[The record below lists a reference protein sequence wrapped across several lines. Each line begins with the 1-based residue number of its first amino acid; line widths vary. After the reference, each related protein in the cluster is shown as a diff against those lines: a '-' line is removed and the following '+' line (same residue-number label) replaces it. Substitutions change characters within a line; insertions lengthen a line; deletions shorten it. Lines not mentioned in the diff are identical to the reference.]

1 MLSKCCSYLFIPG
14 VLSLGVF
21 AIGVSPLVMTTA
33 QAAMPKVGVAAVV
46 NPATTGRPQGGRDR
60 VIVVGDNMLHNERI
74 DTSDQGRTQ
83 LLFIDG
89 TALTI
94 GPNSSVVLDEFVYD
108 PNTKLGKLAFSAT
121 KGLFR
126 LVGGKISKKR
136 AVIFKTPTAIIGIRG
151 GIGIISIRER
161 KRQARLGGGLTA
173 GTGADRPSSA
183 GTLRLA
189 QTGTA
194 TNVVTTAQ
202 LAFGQ
207 KTVESGGVTRAI
219 TTPGFQVVSV
229 SAVVAP
235 SRPAPAP
242 PDGGLGDKL
251 SGLEGPGG
259 DSTGGAPEA
268 PTNEDVAE
276 TQISRMGSNIQP
288 QSIVVAPKFSDAP
301 PPPPPGGVVKVGKK
315 LLLIGRNTIIAEQ
328 NNTLDTTAGTT
339 AGMRITVSSS
349 SLSYSGR
356 FLSQTPFIG
365 FDFNT
370 LKTTAVSQ
378 RNNRGSGGRIENG
391 FLTA

>member
-1 MLSKCCSYLFIPG
+1 M
-14 VLSLGVF
+14 
-21 AIGVSPLVMTTA
+21 A
-33 QAAMPKVGVAAVV
+33 
-46 NPATTGRPQGGRDR
+46 
-60 VIVVGDNMLHNERI
+60 
-74 DTSDQGRTQ
+74 
-83 LLFIDG
+83 
-89 TALTI
+89 
-94 GPNSSVVLDEFVYD
+94 
-108 PNTKLGKLAFSAT
+108 
-121 KGLFR
+121 
-126 LVGGKISKKR
+126 
-136 AVIFKTPTAIIGIRG
+136 
-151 GIGIISIRER
+151 
-161 KRQARLGGGLTA
+161 
-173 GTGADRPSSA
+173 
-183 GTLRLA
+183 
-189 QTGTA
+189 
-194 TNVVTTAQ
+194 
-202 LAFGQ
+202 
-207 KTVESGGVTRAI
+207 
-219 TTPGFQVVSV
+219 
-229 SAVVAP
+229 
-235 SRPAPAP
+235 
-242 PDGGLGDKL
+242 GLGDKL

-339 AGMRITVSSS
+339 DGMRITVSSS